1 MFCVTACT
9 SCQYGVPTATV
20 DGTNVD
26 EARVRPPAVDNT
38 PLNTF
43 ELALAAEE
51 LVKRAASRRTAVLRV
66 LRERNRP
73 GDAVLAHGARRR
85 ARLRVRVTESD
96 VVLVRGRLR
105 RELVHQLGHAL
116 ALNVRP
122 LQNRRAAANVRVLLL
137 DLRRPPTCD
146 ERCKI
151 FLHRQGDQVSVE
163 EEVRQEVLRLADLEG
178 SW

>member
-9 SCQYGVPTATV
+9 SYQHGTPSATA

-26 EARVRPPAVDNT
+26 EARMRPPAVDNT
-38 PLNTF
+38 PLDT
-43 ELALAAEE
+43 LKLTLAAEE
-51 LVKRAASRRTAVLRV
+51 LVKGAACCRTAVLRV

-73 GDAVLAHGARRR
+73 RDAVLAHGARRC
-85 ARLRVRVTESD
+85 ARLRVRVTKSD

-116 ALNVRP
+116 ALDVRP

-137 DLRRPPTCD
+137 DLGRPPTGD
-146 ERCKI
+146 KRCEVL
-151 FLHRQGDQVSVE
+151 LHGQGNKVSVE